1 MDSVHMGYDEK
12 VIQNILHLWIWA
24 DKIPTN
30 PMFQY
35 DVLEQLGL
43 SSSVMDNYYAELE
56 ERSFLRWENVEF
68 IVTPALVRRMRE
80 MGAPV
85 APTTAGIVVK
95 TRMPQRVTFAGRQY
109 AKDARAPRKAWLR
122 RNWFAGIVAGATIGL
137 AIGSL
142 VIQSIGLLTS

>member
-12 VIQNILHLWIWA
+12 IIQNILHLWIRA

-85 APTTAGIVVK
+85 ATTAGTVVK

-122 RNWFAGIVAGATIGL
+122 RNWFAVIVAGATIGL